1 MKTRY
6 SAATKNVLIF
16 FISLFIILL
25 FNSCQS
31 EQKQVDS
38 AYIAEIN
45 EWHKGR
51 IERLTQPDGWL
62 SLAGLFWLKEG
73 SQTIGA
79 APSNDIV
86 FPEKAPAE
94 IGVITLTD
102 GELHIKILPGIDVKY
117 ENMPVQEMRLQSD
130 ADGKPT
136 KLESGSLNW
145 YIIKRGEKYAIRL
158 KDSQHQNIANFTEI
172 ERFPVDDKWRVTAR
186 LIPYDPPKSIE
197 IPNILGTIDTTQCIG
212 TLEFQIDGKA
222 YRIDPV
228 GDMDDDEWFLI
239 FGDKTNGEITYGAG
253 RFLYVPRPDE
263 NGETVIDFNKS
274 YCPPCAFT
282 EFATCPLPPTQN
294 QLDLAITAGE
304 KNYEHGTH

>member
-145 YIIKRGEKYAIRL
+145 LTVRTSPSAVTISACTIPPEPVPNRL
-158 KDSQHQNIANFTEI
+158 
-172 ERFPVDDKWRVTAR
+172 
-186 LIPYDPPKSIE
+186 
-197 IPNILGTIDTTQCIG
+197 
-212 TLEFQIDGKA
+212 
-222 YRIDPV
+222 
-228 GDMDDDEWFLI
+228 
-239 FGDKTNGEITYGAG
+239 
-253 RFLYVPRPDE
+253 E
-263 NGETVIDFNKS
+263 NGPK
-274 YCPPCAFT
+274 
-282 EFATCPLPPTQN
+282 PLPKVNPPQAPTLVQPPPATN
-294 QLDLAITAGE
+294 RPAAVAAR
-304 KNYEHGTH
+304 